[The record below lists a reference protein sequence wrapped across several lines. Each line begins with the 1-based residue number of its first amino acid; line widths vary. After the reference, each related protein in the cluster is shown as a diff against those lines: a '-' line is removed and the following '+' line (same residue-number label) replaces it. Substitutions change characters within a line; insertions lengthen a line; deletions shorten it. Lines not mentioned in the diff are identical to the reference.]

1 MSLMTLSVTAV
12 RSRRLPK
19 WSELRAV
26 FIEWRGRINSRYE
39 LMMLDDRQLWDVGL
53 TRSDAA
59 NEAGKPFWH
68 G

>member
-19 WSELRAV
+19 WKRLLIELRQRA
-26 FIEWRGRINSRYE
+26 RSRYE
-39 LMMLDDRQLWDVGL
+39 LMTLDDHALSDIGL
-53 TRSDAA
+53 TRADAS

-68 G
+68 S